1 MALKRTRAG
10 TNKSSSATLS
20 SIFFA
25 AAAALSLFVS
35 VSNIILS
42 TYYGTTFT
50 PAGVSGI
57 ANLPQERGRGRLNGR
72 QAKSN
77 EVKCHEHGSDC
88 RGYFQYSGPNH
99 SPLSTQILQKEVAT
113 YTYGAENN
121 NDGHLIF
128 FPSETKSGGCI
139 QEWMLVD
146 PIIWEGRGMSGSGED
161 RTVFATFF
169 NDESFRDGR
178 DHFYMEI
185 GAHE

>member
-1 MALKRTRAG
+1 MALKRTGAFI
-10 TNKSSSATLS
+10 AT
-20 SIFFA
+20 A
-25 AAAALSLFVS
+25 ALFVS
-35 VSNIILS
+35 ISNIILS
-42 TYYGTTFT
+42 NYYSPTLT
-50 PAGVSGI
+50 PQAVTRGKINQPERASG
-57 ANLPQERGRGRLNGR
+57 NGSGRERRASTESRVGAI
-72 QAKSN
+72 AKSK
-77 EVKCHEHGSDC
+77 EVTCHEHGSDC
-88 RGYFQYSGPNH
+88 RGYFQYSGPNY
-99 SPLSTQILQKEVAT
+99 SPLSTQILQKEVAM

-139 QEWMLVD
+139 EEWMLAD
-146 PIIWEGRGMSGSGED
+146 PITWEGRGMSGSGED

>member
-1 MALKRTRAG
+1 M
-10 TNKSSSATLS
+10 
-20 SIFFA
+20 
-25 AAAALSLFVS
+25 
-35 VSNIILS
+35 
-42 TYYGTTFT
+42 
-50 PAGVSGI
+50 
-57 ANLPQERGRGRLNGR
+57 
-72 QAKSN
+72 
-77 EVKCHEHGSDC
+77 
-88 RGYFQYSGPNH
+88 
-99 SPLSTQILQKEVAT
+99 

-139 QEWMLVD
+139 EEWMLAD
-146 PIIWEGRGMSGSGED
+146 PITWEGRGMSGSGED